1 MTSGRT
7 PNSNQVRPDHDMPKT
22 TSERPGG
29 TGPDPVGPQKRG
41 SALRTGEVTPP
52 LEDRALYY
60 RAMANIHGVL
70 RTSFASIAL
79 RAVLLLTA
87 FASLQSSAQQPA
99 YPAKTIRLIA
109 SQAPGGGIDSVSRI
123 VSTKLSEAVGQTVIV
138 DNRAGANGS
147 LAAELTAKSAPDGYT
162 LMLGAVGNLAI
173 NTFFY
178 KQLGYD
184 PLQDLAPVTLAI
196 SGSNMLVVHPS
207 VPARSVKEL
216 ITLARARPG
225 VLALGSSGPGVPD
238 ISPARCSSP

>member
-1 MTSGRT
+1 
-7 PNSNQVRPDHDMPKT
+7 
-22 TSERPGG
+22 
-29 TGPDPVGPQKRG
+29 
-41 SALRTGEVTPP
+41 
-52 LEDRALYY
+52 
-60 RAMANIHGVL
+60 MANIHGVF

-87 FASLQSSAQQPA
+87 FASLQGSAQQPA

-178 KQLGYD
+178 SWATIRCRTS
-184 PLQDLAPVTLAI
+184 P
-196 SGSNMLVVHPS
+196 
-207 VPARSVKEL
+207 RS
-216 ITLARARPG
+216 RSP
-225 VLALGSSGPGVPD
+225 
-238 ISPARCSSP
+238 SPAAICSSSIPRCPHDR